1 MGEQA
6 QWNKKVEN
14 NPHYQNRERDQRGE
28 DDDVWRIAGGSRSW
42 PSSRVEYEF
51 LLLLRPNQFRSDPVI
66 V

>member
-28 DDDVWRIAGGSRSW
+28 DDDVWRIAGGVGHGVVR
-42 PSSRVEYEF
+42 RA
-51 LLLLRPNQFRSDPVI
+51 
-66 V
+66 